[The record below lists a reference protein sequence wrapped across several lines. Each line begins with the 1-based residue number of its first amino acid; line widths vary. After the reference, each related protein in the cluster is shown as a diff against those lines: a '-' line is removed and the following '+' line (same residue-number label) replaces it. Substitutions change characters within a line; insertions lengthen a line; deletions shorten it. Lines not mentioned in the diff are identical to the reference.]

1 MNPIN
6 YIESGL
12 LNLNNIYGG
21 SLDIMSNEIG
31 VTYGSQ
37 YKTIVN
43 STDFKKM
50 VSDCIKKNIN
60 QPEKIY
66 KVVNN
71 LCKYKIFDFMV
82 DLYKMPLHIKTL
94 SNYILY
100 ILITLCVLIVIGL
113 IILIKMIMN

>member
-1 MNPIN
+1 MNPIK

-21 SLDIMSNEIG
+21 SFDIMNNEIG
-31 VTYGSQ
+31 TTYGSR

-71 LCKYKIFDFMV
+71 LCKYKIFDFIV
-82 DLYKMPLHIKTL
+82 DLYKMPLHMKTL
-94 SNYILY
+94 TDYILY
-100 ILITLCVLIVIGL
+100 ILIALCVLIVIGI
-113 IILIKMIMN
+113 IILIQMMMN